1 MKNRVIFLDT
11 NIFESAKFSYE
22 SDNFLRFLEICKE
35 KSLKLC
41 ITDVV
46 QKEVYKRIH
55 FNIKEELERVNKN
68 FIKLILSNLDV
79 SVESKVKL
87 TEKLVEKITSDFDN
101 FLSDYDVEVIK
112 SNFDQSLLIDSYFG
126 IKSPFSEQKKEEF
139 PDAIILLTIKKYR
152 EDKGVDVYI
161 ASNDSEF
168 QEFCD
173 ENKIDLY
180 SKLSDLTHKLN
191 MEDPN
196 QELKELYEKHLDDI
210 KNEIGK
216 SVKSQ
221 DDFILY
227 SYDSID
233 EVYVDN
239 IKVQDVLVN
248 KLDVIQF
255 DTDENSIQL
264 EVDISIEFS
273 ANASY
278 PDEDTMIHDKEDG
291 VYYYGMKN
299 NATIETT
306 QKTTCIVAVSFFDD
320 DTFSADEIDIQD
332 KEFEFS
338 LDDRTIVKL
347 EQDENF
353 GSFKW

>member
-79 SVESKVKL
+79 SVESKARL
-87 TEKLVEKITSDFDN
+87 TEQLVEKLTKNFDDF
-101 FLSDYDVEVIK
+101 LYDYDVKIIK
-112 SNFDQSLLIDSYFG
+112 SDFDQSLLIDSYFG

-161 ASNDSEF
+161 ASNDTEF
-168 QEFCD
+168 QEFWD

-180 SKLSDLTHKLN
+180 SQLSD
-191 MEDPN
+191 
-196 QELKELYEKHLDDI
+196 
-210 KNEIGK
+210 
-216 SVKSQ
+216 
-221 DDFILY
+221 
-227 SYDSID
+227 
-233 EVYVDN
+233 
-239 IKVQDVLVN
+239 
-248 KLDVIQF
+248 
-255 DTDENSIQL
+255 
-264 EVDISIEFS
+264 
-273 ANASY
+273 
-278 PDEDTMIHDKEDG
+278 
-291 VYYYGMKN
+291 
-299 NATIETT
+299 
-306 QKTTCIVAVSFFDD
+306 
-320 DTFSADEIDIQD
+320 
-332 KEFEFS
+332 
-338 LDDRTIVKL
+338 
-347 EQDENF
+347 
-353 GSFKW
+353 

>member
-1 MKNRVIFLDT
+1 MKNRVVFLDT

-22 SDNFLRFLEICKE
+22 SDNFLRFLEICEE
-35 KSLKLC
+35 KGIQLC
-41 ITDVV
+41 ITDIV
-46 QKEVYKRIH
+46 QKEVYKRIY

-68 FIKLILSNLDV
+68 FIKLILSNIGV
-79 SVESKVKL
+79 SAESKAKL
-87 TEKLVEKITSDFDN
+87 TEQLVDKLTNDFDD

-112 SNFDQSLLIDSYFG
+112 SDFDQVLLIDSYFD

-139 PDAIILLTIKKYR
+139 PDAIILLTIKKYI
-152 EDKGVDVYI
+152 EDNDIEAYI
-161 ASNDSEF
+161 ISNDSGF
-168 QEFCD
+168 KKFCD
-173 ENKIDLY
+173 QNDICLY
-180 SKLSDLTHKLN
+180 SKLSDVTHKLN

-196 QELKELYEKHLDDI
+196 QELKELYEIHLDDI
-210 KNEIGK
+210 KYSIGENI
-216 SVKSQ
+216 KSQ

-233 EVYVDN
+233 EVYVDD
-239 IKVQDVLVN
+239 IAVRDVVVD
-248 KLDVIQF
+248 KLDIIQF
-255 DTDENSIQL
+255 DTDENSLQL
-264 EVDISIEFS
+264 EVDITIEFS

-278 PDEDTMIHDKEDG
+278 PDEDTMMHDKEDG

-299 NATIETT
+299 HANIETT
-306 QKTTCIVAVSFFDD
+306 QKTTCIVVVSFFEDN
-320 DTFSADEIDIQD
+320 TFSADEIDIQD

-338 LDDRTIVKL
+338 LDDKTIVKL